1 MESPIVTNIDKLR
14 IKKKTLSQKLAAQWD
29 IQLMIIP
36 GVILV
41 FIFSYLP
48 MYGSLTAFQEYNV
61 FKGFWASPWVGTKH
75 FEMFFNSPQFW
86 EIMRNTISISLL
98 KLIIIFPAPIVLA
111 LMLNEIRHMF
121 FKRVIQTISYLPHF
135 LSWVIVAGFVGS
147 MLSIDSGTLNM
158 FLMSTNAIQ
167 EPVNWLSIREYFWAI
182 LISSNLWK
190 EIGFASIVYLA
201 AIAGIDPHLYEAAG
215 MDGASRFKQ
224 IYLVTLPSILPVVII
239 FLILAV
245 GNTLNA
251 GFEDLLLLARNPIL
265 LDVAE
270 VIDTH
275 VYRVGIESSR
285 YSYATAV
292 GLFKG
297 IISIGLLT
305 AANAAARRSG
315 NSLW

>member
-1 MESPIVTNIDKLR
+1 MDSPIVSKEQR
-14 IKKKTLSQKLAAQWD
+14 IKKKTLSQKLLAQWD

-48 MYGSLTAFQEYNV
+48 MYGSLTAFQEYNL

-75 FEMFFNSPQFW
+75 FEMFVGSPQFR

-98 KLIIIFPAPIVLA
+98 KLIIIFPAPIILA
-111 LMLNEIRHMF
+111 LMLNEIRHML
-121 FKRVIQTISYLPHF
+121 FKRFIQTISYLPHF

-147 MLSIDSGTLNM
+147 MLSIDSGSLNL
-158 FLMSTNAIQ
+158 FLLSTNMIR
-167 EPVNWLSIREYFWAI
+167 EPVNWLSIPEYFWAI

-224 IYLVTLPSILPVVII
+224 LYLITLPSILPVVII

-251 GFEDLLLLARNPIL
+251 GFDDLLLLARNPIL

-275 VYRVGIESSR
+275 VYRVGILSSR

-297 IISIGLLT
+297 IISIVLLT
-305 AANAAARRSG
+305 AANAIARRSG

>member
-1 MESPIVTNIDKLR
+1 MDSPIVAQVDPHQIR
-14 IKKKTLSQKLAAQWD
+14 KKTFIQKWLAQWD

-48 MYGSLTAFQEYNV
+48 MYGSLTAFQDYNL
-61 FKGFWASPWVGTKH
+61 FKGFRASPWVGTKH
-75 FEMFFNSPQFW
+75 FEMFFNSPQFY

-98 KLIIIFPAPIVLA
+98 KLIIIFPAPIILA
-111 LMLNEIRHMF
+111 LMLNEIRSML
-121 FKRVIQTISYLPHF
+121 FKRVIQTITYLPHF

-147 MLSIDSGTLNM
+147 MLSIDSGSLNL
-158 FLMSTNAIQ
+158 FLLSTSVIR
-167 EPVNWLSIREYFWAI
+167 EPVNWLSIPEYFWAI
-182 LISSNLWK
+182 LISANLWK

-215 MDGASRFKQ
+215 MDGASRLKQ
-224 IYLVTLPSILPVVII
+224 IYLITLPSILPVVII

-251 GFEDLLLLARNPIL
+251 GFDDLLLLARNPIL

-275 VYRVGIESSR
+275 VYRVGIVSSR
-285 YSYATAV
+285 YSYATAI
-292 GLFKG
+292 GLFKA

-305 AANAAARRSG
+305 AANAFARRSG